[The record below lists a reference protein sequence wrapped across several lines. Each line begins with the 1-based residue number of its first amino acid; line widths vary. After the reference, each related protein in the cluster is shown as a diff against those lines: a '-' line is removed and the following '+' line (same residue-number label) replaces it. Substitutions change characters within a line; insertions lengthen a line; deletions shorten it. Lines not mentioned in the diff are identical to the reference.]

1 MLSSRVPGRSYFLLL
16 TGLRTGQGSW
26 AKLLSQPW
34 RWRGRAGRAGEA
46 GPDDA
51 RPEPRS
57 ARAVSDACL
66 CICRQV
72 GSCCDEGFV
81 CAQTELLTPAQERVV
96 TLLHM
101 VLRFVAEDTFN
112 LCLLAGKVLPS
123 LAVSGAAAG
132 LVCIDGRAATALL
145 SVLCALCSRT
155 ACDSLDE

>member
-1 MLSSRVPGRSYFLLL
+1 MSGCYVICLSLGQSLDRNWALSSRLLRVPGRSYFFAPYR
-16 TGLRTGQGSW
+16 LRTGQGSW

-123 LAVSGAAAG
+123 LAVSGADAAPG
-132 LVCIDGRAATALL
+132 MDT
-145 SVLCALCSRT
+145 
-155 ACDSLDE
+155 